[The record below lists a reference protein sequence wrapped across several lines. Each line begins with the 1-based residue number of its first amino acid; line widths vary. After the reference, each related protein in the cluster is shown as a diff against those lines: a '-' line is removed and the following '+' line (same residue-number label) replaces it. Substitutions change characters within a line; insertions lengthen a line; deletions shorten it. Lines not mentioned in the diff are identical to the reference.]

1 MVQYQAK
8 GNMVLRTHLNVV
20 KVVDGDGLIVRNL
33 FNKEEEEIRL
43 LGIDAPEIKR
53 CRKLIQ
59 DEKETHL
66 PGQLLMDLG
75 ILSFNKLKDLAPAG
89 TNISLILQEKNQ
101 YDTYGRTLAYV
112 FLSDGSC
119 VNEIML
125 SEGFAKPYSRFN
137 CTMQYEYQLL
147 CRMAKM
153 NKNGLFEFVPVF

>member
-1 MVQYQAK
+1 M
-8 GNMVLRTHLNVV
+8 

-53 CRKLIQ
+53 CRKLLQ

-75 ILSFNKLKDLAPAG
+75 ILSFNKLKDLAPVG
-89 TNISLILQEKNQ
+89 TNVSLILQEKNQ

-125 SEGFAKPYSRFN
+125 SEGFANPYNRFN
-137 CTMQYEYQLL
+137 CTMQYKYQLL
-147 CRMAKM
+147 CSMAKM
-153 NKNGLFEFVPVF
+153 NKIGLFEFVPVF